1 MKNLYH
7 YFKRSTSNFPLPP
20 PNRPLSKKV
29 PAIAISKANK
39 DITTKVLKYSEDEDG
54 VKRQGTY
61 QKYTL
66 KNKATIRNYAVIHET
81 RAALC
86 ILKINFQT

>member
-7 YFKRSTSNFPLPP
+7 YFKRSTGNFPLPP
-20 PNRPLSKKV
+20 PNRPLSKEV
-29 PAIAISKANK
+29 PAIAISEAKK
-39 DITTKVLKYSEDEDG
+39 DITKVLKYSEDENG
-54 VKRQGTY
+54 VKRRGTY

-66 KNKATIRNYAVIHET
+66 KNKAIIGNYAVIHGT
-81 RAALC
+81 SAALC